1 MAITIDIK
9 GIAQIKDLAAVL
21 PRDLQ
26 RAHGVAARSAAAA
39 GYNVS
44 AKALADAT
52 GTDATRWKQYRR
64 VFTSVDASTQEAKSW
79 MGLNPYPERSEETQR
94 ELLSSGADRR
104 RARRESLVYIP
115 FPDDFDPS
123 PEVGEV
129 MAGAYLRVLDSQVQ
143 KIIEGR

>member
-1 MAITIDIK
+1 MIKVQIQGID
-9 GIAQIKDLAAVL
+9 QIKDLAAVL

-26 RAHGVAARSAAAA
+26 RAHGVAARSSAAA
-39 GYNVS
+39 GYNVA

-52 GTDATRWKQYRR
+52 GTEPARWKQYHR
-64 VFTSVDASTQEAKSW
+64 VFTSVDAGTGESKAW
-79 MGLNPYPERSEETQR
+79 MGLNPYPERNEETQR
-94 ELLSSGADRR
+94 DLLSSGADRR